1 MHSETQQCHDVSK
14 VEGLLIDF
22 FFTKLA
28 TGQLDR
34 SEKMPLKREAQIN
47 YDRVTQVRS
56 LTIVFEIKKFPL
68 LKEDTG

>member
-22 FFTKLA
+22 FTKLA

-34 SEKMPLKREAQIN
+34 SEKMSLKREAQIN

-68 LKEDTG
+68 FKEDTG

>member
-1 MHSETQQCHDVSK
+1 MIF
-14 VEGLLIDF
+14 L
-22 FFTKLA
+22 KLA

-56 LTIVFEIKKFPL
+56 LTIGFVHWIKKFPL
-68 LKEDTG
+68 FKDDTGYQMTAMHLIKQFQND